1 MKTNKIQF
9 SDASLLEIRGTSFY
23 RGYVKSTAYKISKAL
38 GCKIG
43 SAFRGQYP
51 TTFEW
56 DKKYGSVVFTIYDYK
71 QGPMCSSTVSDY
83 HIGTKCPEDTGIIV
97 GILAGLGLNA
107 YIEK

>member
-1 MKTNKIQF
+1 MKANKIQF
-9 SDASLLEIRGTSFY
+9 SDASLLEIRETSLHG
-23 RGYVKSTAYKISKAL
+23 GYVKSTACKISKAL

-56 DKKYGSVVFTIYDYK
+56 DKKYGSIVFTIYDYK
-71 QGPMCSSTVSDY
+71 QGPKCSSTVLDY

-97 GILAGLGLNA
+97 EMLKSLGLDA

>member
-1 MKTNKIQF
+1 MKANKIQF
-9 SDASLLEIRGTSFY
+9 SDASLLEIRGTSLHG
-23 RGYVKSTAYKISKAL
+23 GYVKSTACKISKAL

-71 QGPMCSSTVSDY
+71 QGAMCSSTVLDY
-83 HIGTKCPEDTGIIV
+83 HIGTKCPEDTAIIV
-97 GILAGLGLNA
+97 EVLKGLGLDA